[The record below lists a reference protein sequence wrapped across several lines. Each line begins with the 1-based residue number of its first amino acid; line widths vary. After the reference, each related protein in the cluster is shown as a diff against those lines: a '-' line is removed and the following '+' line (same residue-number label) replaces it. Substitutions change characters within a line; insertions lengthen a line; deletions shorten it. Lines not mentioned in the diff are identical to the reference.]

1 MSGHEFEQELSKR
14 LEKLPYHRQVEFALW
29 ICKRL
34 YPEYEYFQK
43 TEQWGNASLLAEGI
57 AFIEKH
63 QAGQAFDVTYV
74 QRLVEAI
81 YEVTPDMD
89 DYGDYHGS
97 YALNAAIVVM
107 EALRFV
113 ADREVEH
120 LLEISTYM
128 TDTID
133 FKIHEANENQGNVS
147 NWQHPRM
154 QHEMRSQLEMTE

>member
-1 MSGHEFEQELSKR
+1 MSGDEFEQILSKQFKR
-14 LEKLPYHRQVEFALW
+14 LPYHRQIGFALW

-43 TEQWGNASLLAEGI
+43 KEQWGNASLLAEGI

-63 QAGQAFDVTYV
+63 QVAQAFDVTQV
-74 QRLVEAI
+74 QRLVESI
-81 YEVTPDMD
+81 DEVTPDMD

-107 EALRFV
+107 EALRFL

-120 LLEISTYM
+120 LLAISTYM

-133 FKIHEANENQGNVS
+133 FKIHEANENKNDGS

-154 QHEMRSQLEMTE
+154 QQEMNRQLEMTK

>member
-1 MSGHEFEQELSKR
+1 MSRVEFAQILSKQ
-14 LEKLPYHRQVEFALW
+14 LEKLPYHKQVEFAVW

-34 YPEYEYFQK
+34 YPEYECFQK
-43 TEQWGNASLLAEGI
+43 KEQWGNAALLAEGI
-57 AFIEKH
+57 VFIEKH
-63 QAGQAFDVTYV
+63 QVTESVDATQV

-81 YEVTPDMD
+81 DEVTPDMD

-97 YALNAAIVVM
+97 YALNAAVVVM
-107 EALRFV
+107 EALEFL
-113 ADREVEH
+113 AYREVKH

-133 FKIHEANENQGNVS
+133 FKIYEANESDYKVN

-154 QHEMRSQLEMTE
+154 QYEMNRQLEMTK